1 MKDVFFFIHRYP
13 GVMAPGMTFTVE
25 PIISEGS
32 EKMVILEDGWTA
44 VTCDH
49 SRAAQAEHTIL
60 ITKTGIDILTK

>member
-1 MKDVFFFIHRYP
+1 
-13 GVMAPGMTFTVE
+13 MAPGMTFTVE

-44 VTCDH
+44 VTVDH